1 MVKTVL
7 VLMLQTGW
15 KARSWSMRKNKP
27 KLLAHHSDRHFGL
40 LVSYSKALPL
50 ALCVC
55 THFHWD
61 IVSFSATVSPS
72 FSLITCLG
80 SFEQCSKSPLG
91 WWWDKI
97 GVLLHN
103 ILGIIIIHSGN
114 PYYCSQPTRVWN
126 CLEYYLLAYVNGVWP
141 DLPFYY
147 LSREFIWIYHPLLSS
162 KLSYTV

>member
-1 MVKTVL
+1 MVKTFL

-15 KARSWSMRKNKP
+15 KARSWSKRKNKP

-40 LVSYSKALPL
+40 LVSSSKALPL
-50 ALCVC
+50 ALCVCVC

-61 IVSFSATVSPS
+61 IVSFSATVSAS

-97 GVLLHN
+97 QGFYYT
-103 ILGIIIIHSGN
+103 GIIIIIIIIIHVGN
-114 PYYCSQPTRVWN
+114 PYYCSQATRVWN

-141 DLPFYY
+141 VHDLPF
-147 LSREFIWIYHPLLSS
+147 LFSM
-162 KLSYTV
+162 